1 MQRIFFRI
9 GTAQVLRRALRIAL
23 FSLTSVLLWG
33 QVEAQQLPNL
43 SQLQQQLQQ
52 GARLPGQDIDQDT
65 RQQQQPMLLQP
76 AVPPRMQQDLQP
88 SRLEQIM
95 SARAGVPLKQFG
107 YDQLGR
113 PTAVMVPQTG
123 AVQDDYV
130 LGPGDEIV
138 VVLRGQENNEYRTT
152 VNRNGQVVLPRLGPI
167 SASGRSF
174 GSFRQDLEAAVGR
187 AYVATQAS
195 VALQRVRQISVLVTG
210 AVNNP
215 GQRLVTG
222 LSSALDAIL
231 ISGGV
236 SKTGSLRDIRILRGG
251 RQYSIDLYSVL
262 AGGALSSTM
271 RLADGD
277 RIFVAP
283 LGRTV
288 AVAGLVRNP
297 GIYELPKGQSSI
309 SAQAL
314 LALAGGQEVS
324 GKYDF
329 SLMKLQSDGQVAL
342 VPLQDMTGR
351 VSDGEILSTQ
361 LQADRTSSRMTLAG
375 GTGLAGDY
383 PIMSG
388 TKLSEL
394 VRRPGALGTSPYTL
408 FGIIVR
414 RDPKTLLR
422 TLIAFTPAA
431 VLNGREDM
439 ALQADDIVRP
449 ISVNEM
455 RMLDTTA
462 RNYDRWRTA
471 QEEAI
476 RNPIAANNM
485 APQPMYG
492 TNQSGTQQQTNGVQ
506 PGPLSQS
513 PGPYTQGNTPY
524 PINPSQAGDPPQD
537 FTQFGPEQYGQG
549 QFGQGQYG
557 QGQYGQGQVGQGQ
570 LGQNQFGAPQFGGAG
585 QGYGQAGPMGNA
597 VLGANSA
604 QGMTANQQNAF
615 QSMQPGEPNGM
626 NLPGNRSPY
635 SPYAPYSPYVAEAPN
650 FQAQITVPGAY
661 PLNREVRTFNQLA
674 QQLGVAPLV
683 LMNFLLGDQV
693 SIDGAVRGPGTYFV
707 GPNVTL
713 QDLVLAAGD
722 TANWADASGVE
733 LISTLVDSA
742 SGRSATRVSKLPL
755 IATTLASYI
764 VKPHDAFR
772 FNEVFTDVNVG
783 SVTVQGE
790 VRFTGSYKLT
800 RGEHLSDLLARAGGL
815 TNTAYPYG
823 TVFLRKSA
831 AALEREGY
839 LRTAR
844 EVEDQLVVAMTRV
857 GNDKIDPSTFASMQS
872 FVSDLRNQRAIGR
885 IAISADPSVL
895 AANPAL
901 DPLLE
906 AGDVIYIPQRPSTI
920 SVLGQVMQPGSFPY
934 RAGETVR
941 DYIERAGG
949 YSSLADEGQ
958 TFIVLPDGTARRLE
972 KSWLRF
978 GATDALPPGSAI
990 VIPRDVTPLDL
1001 RQTVI
1006 DIAQIMSQLAVS
1018 IASVAVISR

>member
-1 MQRIFFRI
+1 MQRVFFQI
-9 GTAQVLRRALRIAL
+9 ATMRALRRLSRAAL
-23 FSLTSVLLWG
+23 FALVPLLFLG
-33 QVEAQQLPNL
+33 QVEAQQVPNL

-52 GARLPGQDIDQDT
+52 NGNRLPNFGGNQNEQL
-65 RQQQQPMLLQP
+65 QQQPVLLQP
-76 AVPPRMQQDLQP
+76 AVPPAQQQYMQP

-138 VVLRGQENNEYRTT
+138 VILRGQEINEYRTS
-152 VNRNGQVVLPRLGPI
+152 VDRNGQVVIPRLGPI

-174 GSFRQDLEAAVGR
+174 GSFRQDLESAVHR
-187 AYVATQAS
+187 AYVATEAS
-195 VALQRVRQISVLVTG
+195 VSLQRVRQISVLVTG

-236 SKTGSLRDIRILRGG
+236 SKTGSLRDVRILRGG
-251 RQYSIDLYSVL
+251 RQYNVDLYGIL
-262 AGGALSSTM
+262 AGNGSTSTM

-297 GIYELPKGQSSI
+297 GIYELPKGQTSI
-309 SAQAL
+309 SAEAL
-314 LALAGGQEVS
+314 LSLAGGPEVN

-329 SLMKLQSDGQVAL
+329 SLMKLQPDGQTAL
-342 VPLQDMTGR
+342 VSLQNLKER
-351 VSDGEILSTQ
+351 VSDGEILSAQ
-361 LQADRTSSRMTLAG
+361 FQSDRTAARITLSG
-375 GTGLAGDY
+375 GTGLSGDY
-383 PIMSG
+383 PIVNG

-394 VRRPGALGTSPYTL
+394 IRRPGALGTSPYTL

-431 VLNGREDM
+431 VLNGTEDM

-449 ISVNEM
+449 ISVNEV
-455 RMLDTTA
+455 RMLDTIA
-462 RNYDRWRTA
+462 RNYDQWRAA

-485 APQPMYG
+485 VPRPMYG
-492 TNQSGTQQQTNGVQ
+492 PYQPGTQQQQANGVQ

-513 PGPYTQGNTPY
+513 PGPYAQQGNAPY
-524 PINPSQAGDPPQD
+524 PIAPSQAGSPPQD
-537 FTQFGPEQYGQG
+537 FSQFGPDQFGREQFGQNPYGQG
-549 QFGQGQYG
+549 QP
-557 QGQYGQGQVGQGQ
+557 
-570 LGQNQFGAPQFGGAG
+570 GQNQFNTPQFNPAG
-585 QGYGQAGPMGNA
+585 QGYDQSQPRPMGSA
-597 VLGANSA
+597 VLGAANAA
-604 QGMTANQQNAF
+604 QDMTANQQNAM
-615 QSMQPGEPNGM
+615 QSLEGRGPNGM
-626 NLPGNRSPY
+626 DFPGDRSP
-635 SPYAPYSPYVAEAPN
+635 SSPYVAEAPN
-650 FQAQITVPGAY
+650 FQAQVTVPGAY

-693 SIDGAVRGPGTYFV
+693 TIDGAVRGPGTYFI
-707 GPNVTL
+707 GPSVTL

-733 LISTLVDSA
+733 LISTLVDST
-742 SGRSATRVSKLPL
+742 SGRSTTRVSKLPL
-755 IATTLASYI
+755 TSATLASYI

-815 TNTAYPYG
+815 TNAAYPYG

-831 AALEREGY
+831 AALEQESY
-839 LRTAR
+839 FRTAR

-857 GNDKIDPSTFASMQS
+857 GNSKIDPSTFTSMQS
-872 FVSDLRNQRAIGR
+872 FVADLRNQKALGR

-895 AANPAL
+895 AANPSL

-934 RAGETVR
+934 RVGATVD

-949 YSSLADEGQ
+949 YSSLADSGQ
-958 TFIVLPDGTARRLE
+958 AFIVFPDGTARRLE

-978 GATDALPPGSAI
+978 GATSNLPPGSAI
-990 VIPRDVTPLDL
+990 VVPRDVTPLDL
-1001 RQTVI
+1001 RQTII
-1006 DIAQIMSQLAVS
+1006 DISQIVSQLAVS
-1018 IASVAVISR
+1018 IASVAVLSRQ

>member
-1 MQRIFFRI
+1 MLRIYFRI
-9 GTAQVLRRALRIAL
+9 GTAQVLRRVLRLAL
-23 FSLTSVLLWG
+23 FSLAPVLFWAPL
-33 QVEAQQLPNL
+33 EAQQLPSL
-43 SQLQQQLQQ
+43 SQLQQLQQ
-52 GARLPGQDIDQDT
+52 DARVPDLNADRT
-65 RQQQQPMLLQP
+65 AQQPILLQP
-76 AVPPRMQQDLQP
+76 AVPPIPQRNLQP

-95 SARAGVPLKQFG
+95 SARAGVALKQFG
-107 YDQLGR
+107 YEQVGR

-130 LGPGDEIV
+130 LGPGDEV
-138 VVLRGQENNEYRTT
+138 VISMTGQENSQLSGRYT
-152 VNRNGQVVLPRLGPI
+152 VDRSGQVVLPRLGPI
-167 SASGRSF
+167 SASGRTF
-174 GSFRQDLEAAVGR
+174 GSFRADVQAAVRR
-187 AYVATQAS
+187 AYVASEAS
-195 VALQRVRQISVLVTG
+195 VSLQRVRQISVLVTG

-231 ISGGV
+231 ISGGIA
-236 SKTGSLRDIRILRGG
+236 KTGSLRDVRIIRGG
-251 RQYSIDLYSVL
+251 RQYNVDLYSVL
-262 AGGALSSTM
+262 AGSGASSSM

-288 AVAGLVRNP
+288 AIAGLVRNP
-297 GIYELPKGQSSI
+297 GIYELPKGQTSI
-309 SAQAL
+309 SAATL
-314 LALAGGQEVS
+314 LSLAGGQEVN

-329 SLMKLQSDGQVAL
+329 SLLKIQPDGQTAL
-342 VPLQDMTGR
+342 VPLQSLTER
-351 VSDGEILSTQ
+351 VSDGEILSAQ
-361 LQADRTSSRMTLAG
+361 FQSDRTTARMTLSG
-375 GTGLAGDY
+375 PSGLSGDY
-383 PIMSG
+383 PIVNG

-431 VLNGREDM
+431 VLNGTEDM

-462 RNYDRWRTA
+462 RNYDRWRAT

-485 APQPMYG
+485 APQSMYG

-557 QGQYGQGQVGQGQ
+557 QSQYGRGQVGQGQ
-570 LGQNQFGAPQFGGAG
+570 LGQNQFGAPQFGGTG

-615 QSMQPGEPNGM
+615 QSMQPGAPNGM

-635 SPYAPYSPYVAEAPN
+635 SPYSPYVSGAPN

-755 IATTLASYI
+755 TATTLASYV

-1006 DIAQIMSQLAVS
+1006 DISQILSQLAVS

>member
-1 MQRIFFRI
+1 M
-9 GTAQVLRRALRIAL
+9 
-23 FSLTSVLLWG
+23 
-33 QVEAQQLPNL
+33 
-43 SQLQQQLQQ
+43 
-52 GARLPGQDIDQDT
+52 
-65 RQQQQPMLLQP
+65 
-76 AVPPRMQQDLQP
+76 
-88 SRLEQIM
+88 
-95 SARAGVPLKQFG
+95 
-107 YDQLGR
+107 
-113 PTAVMVPQTG
+113 
-123 AVQDDYV
+123 
-130 LGPGDEIV
+130 
-138 VVLRGQENNEYRTT
+138 
-152 VNRNGQVVLPRLGPI
+152 
-167 SASGRSF
+167 
-174 GSFRQDLEAAVGR
+174 
-187 AYVATQAS
+187 
-195 VALQRVRQISVLVTG
+195 RQISVLVTG

-222 LSSALDAIL
+222 LSSVLDAIL

-236 SKTGSLRDIRILRGG
+236 SKTGSLRDVRISRGG
-251 RQYSIDLYSVL
+251 HQYNVDLYGVL
-262 AGGALSSTM
+262 AGSGSSSTL

-329 SLMKLQSDGQVAL
+329 SLMKLQPDGQSAL
-342 VPLQDMTGR
+342 VPPQNLGDR
-351 VSDGEILSTQ
+351 ISDGEILSAQ
-361 LQADRTSSRMTLAG
+361 LQADRTAARMTLAG

-383 PIMSG
+383 PIVSG

-394 VRRPGALGTSPYTL
+394 IRRPGALGTSPYTL

-439 ALQADDIVRP
+439 ALLPDDIVRP

-455 RMLDTTA
+455 RMLDITA

-476 RNPIAANNM
+476 RNPIAANNT

-492 TNQSGTQQQTNGVQ
+492 TNQPGTLQQPNVTVQ
-506 PGPLSQS
+506 PGPLSQT
-513 PGPYTQGNTPY
+513 PTPYQQGNFLPG
-524 PINPSQAGDPPQD
+524 NDPAQLRVQSQD
-537 FTQFGPEQYGQG
+537 FSQFGPEQYGYG
-549 QFGQGQYG
+549 QRQYG
-557 QGQYGQGQVGQGQ
+557 QGPVGQGQ
-570 LGQNQFGAPQFGGAG
+570 LGQNQSGAPQFGGAG
-585 QGYGQAGPMGNA
+585 QGYDQSQVGPMGNA
-597 VLGANSA
+597 IPGAANSA
-604 QGMTANQQNAF
+604 QGMTTNQQNAF
-615 QSMQPGEPNGM
+615 QSTQAGAPNGM
-626 NLPGNRSPY
+626 NLPGNRSPFSPYY

-661 PLNREVRTFNQLA
+661 PLYREVRTFNQLA

-733 LISTLVDSA
+733 LISTLVDST

-755 IATTLASYI
+755 TATTLASYV
-764 VKPHDAFR
+764 VKPHDSFR

-783 SVTVQGE
+783 SATVQGE
-790 VRFTGSYKLT
+790 VRFTGNYKLT

-815 TNTAYPYG
+815 TNSAYPYG

-831 AALEREGY
+831 AALEQEGY
-839 LRTAR
+839 TRTAR

-906 AGDVIYIPQRPSTI
+906 AGDVIYIPPRPSTI

-934 RAGETVR
+934 RAGETVG

-949 YSSLADEGQ
+949 YSRLADDGQ

-1001 RQTVI
+1001 RQTII
-1006 DIAQIMSQLAVS
+1006 DISQIMSQLAVS
-1018 IASVAVISR
+1018 IASVAVLSRQ